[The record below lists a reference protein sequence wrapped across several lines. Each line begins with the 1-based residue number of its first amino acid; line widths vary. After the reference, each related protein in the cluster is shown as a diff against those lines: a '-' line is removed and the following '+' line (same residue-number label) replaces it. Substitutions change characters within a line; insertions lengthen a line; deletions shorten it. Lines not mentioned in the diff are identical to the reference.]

1 MRRVSA
7 AVAVSI
13 AAAATLAGCSAPTHP
28 LAGTTWEIVA
38 VYTDPDVPGDV
49 PLDAAGRAVIV
60 FGRESL
66 TARTGCAPVQAG
78 ASISETDVQLRGV
91 TTGRLDRDCAG
102 GSRRLHTQLTDILVP
117 HAQFDLRRYG
127 EDEITL
133 TARRGG
139 DEIDLNPPT
148 IRLVAQ

>member
-1 MRRVSA
+1 MRRTA
-7 AVAVSI
+7 AAIAV
-13 AAAATLAGCSAPTHP
+13 AAAAALAGCSAPTHP

-38 VYTDPDVPGDV
+38 LYTDPDVPGDV

-66 TARTGCAPVQAG
+66 TARTGCAPLQAG
-78 ASISETDVQLRGV
+78 ASISDSDVQLRGV
-91 TTGRLDRDCAG
+91 TTGKLDSDCAG
-102 GSRRLHTQLTDILVP
+102 GSRRLHTQLSEILVP
-117 HAQFDLRRYG
+117 DAEFDLRRYG

-133 TARRGG
+133 TARRGHG
-139 DEIDLNPPT
+139 IDLNPPT

>member
-1 MRRVSA
+1 MKRGA
-7 AVAVSI
+7 AAIAV
-13 AAAATLAGCSAPTHP
+13 AAAAALAGCSAPTHP

-38 VYTDPDVPGDV
+38 VYTDPDFPGDV

-66 TARTGCAPVQAG
+66 TARTGCAPLQAG
-78 ASISETDVQLRGV
+78 ASISDSDVQLRGV
-91 TTGRLDRDCAG
+91 TTGKLDSDCAG
-102 GSRRLHTQLTDILVP
+102 GSRRLHTQLSEILVP
-117 HAQFDLRRYG
+117 DAEFDLRRYG

-133 TARRGG
+133 TARRG